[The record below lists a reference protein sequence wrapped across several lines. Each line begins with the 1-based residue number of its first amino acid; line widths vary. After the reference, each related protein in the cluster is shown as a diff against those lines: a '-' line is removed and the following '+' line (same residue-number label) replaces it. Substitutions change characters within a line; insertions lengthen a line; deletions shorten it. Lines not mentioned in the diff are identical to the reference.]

1 MGGLQGIS
9 CQKNVERDIWY
20 KNARIGEVNV
30 PIVLEHDIL
39 VFVALGE
46 YPDGLDGDLRL
57 QKFDEAFLVIMP
69 MGEDESLQVFEY
81 CERQGQLVAIPRR
94 MSS

>member
-1 MGGLQGIS
+1 MGGWQGIT
-9 CQKNVERDIWY
+9 CLKNVERDVWY
-20 KNARIGEVNV
+20 KNARIEVNV

-57 QKFDEAFLVIMP
+57 QKFDQAFLVIMP
-69 MGEDESLQVFEY
+69 MREDESLQVFEY